1 MESEDNVAIYP
12 SSHDSILLLKVYHRV
27 RWLGTSPVTHLHR
40 PKGSEFQILS
50 DLQGQSASNRQLQ
63 DLVKIIKP
71 PEKAVLVLLCIIYG
85 KLMLRVLLYT
95 AFHLVH
101 AHARV
106 YNSRQQEQYD
116 CAEPN
121 SERCIQKGAEIL
133 CIYADIVLENLP
145 EQRQ

>member
-50 DLQGQSASNRQLQ
+50 DLQGQSAS
-63 DLVKIIKP
+63 
-71 PEKAVLVLLCIIYG
+71 KAVLVLLCIIYG

>member
-1 MESEDNVAIYP
+1 M
-12 SSHDSILLLKVYHRV
+12 
-27 RWLGTSPVTHLHR
+27 
-40 PKGSEFQILS
+40 
-50 DLQGQSASNRQLQ
+50 
-63 DLVKIIKP
+63 
-71 PEKAVLVLLCIIYG
+71 VLLCIIYG
-85 KLMLRVLLYT
+85 KLMLRVLLYA
-95 AFHLVH
+95 AFHLVY
-101 AHARV
+101 AYACI

>member
-1 MESEDNVAIYP
+1 M
-12 SSHDSILLLKVYHRV
+12 
-27 RWLGTSPVTHLHR
+27 
-40 PKGSEFQILS
+40 
-50 DLQGQSASNRQLQ
+50 
-63 DLVKIIKP
+63 
-71 PEKAVLVLLCIIYG
+71 CIIYG

-116 CAEPN
+116 CTEPN
-121 SERCIQKGAEIL
+121 SERFIQKGAEIL
-133 CIYADIVLENLP
+133 CIYADIVLENLS

>member
-1 MESEDNVAIYP
+1 M
-12 SSHDSILLLKVYHRV
+12 
-27 RWLGTSPVTHLHR
+27 
-40 PKGSEFQILS
+40 
-50 DLQGQSASNRQLQ
+50 
-63 DLVKIIKP
+63 
-71 PEKAVLVLLCIIYG
+71 CIIYG

-133 CIYADIVLENLP
+133 CIYADIVLENLS

>member
-1 MESEDNVAIYP
+1 
-12 SSHDSILLLKVYHRV
+12 
-27 RWLGTSPVTHLHR
+27 
-40 PKGSEFQILS
+40 
-50 DLQGQSASNRQLQ
+50 
-63 DLVKIIKP
+63 
-71 PEKAVLVLLCIIYG
+71 LVLLCIIYG
-85 KLMLRVLLYT
+85 KLMLRVLLCA

>member
-1 MESEDNVAIYP
+1 MRAAARNI
-12 SSHDSILLLKVYHRV
+12 
-27 RWLGTSPVTHLHR
+27 
-40 PKGSEFQILS
+40 
-50 DLQGQSASNRQLQ
+50 
-63 DLVKIIKP
+63 KIEYCFFDKLKP
-71 PEKAVLVLLCIIYG
+71 PEKAVLVLLCISYG
-85 KLMLRVLLYT
+85 KLMLRVLLYA

-101 AHARV
+101 AHASV

>member
-1 MESEDNVAIYP
+1 MSTTI
-12 SSHDSILLLKVYHRV
+12 SISVMCSV
-27 RWLGTSPVTHLHR
+27 
-40 PKGSEFQILS
+40 GSLTCGILS
-50 DLQGQSASNRQLQ
+50 
-63 DLVKIIKP
+63 
-71 PEKAVLVLLCIIYG
+71 LVLPFIALARRKNALPFAAVSMGLCSLALLGQIFEYNV
-85 KLMLRVLLYT
+85 RVY
-95 AFHLVH
+95 

>member
-1 MESEDNVAIYP
+1 M
-12 SSHDSILLLKVYHRV
+12 
-27 RWLGTSPVTHLHR
+27 
-40 PKGSEFQILS
+40 
-50 DLQGQSASNRQLQ
+50 
-63 DLVKIIKP
+63 
-71 PEKAVLVLLCIIYG
+71 CISYG
-85 KLMLRVLLYT
+85 KLMLRVLLYA

-133 CIYADIVLENLP
+133 CIYADIFCLLLP
-145 EQRQ
+145 LHIMGGIERTILRSQ

>member
-1 MESEDNVAIYP
+1 
-12 SSHDSILLLKVYHRV
+12 
-27 RWLGTSPVTHLHR
+27 
-40 PKGSEFQILS
+40 
-50 DLQGQSASNRQLQ
+50 
-63 DLVKIIKP
+63 
-71 PEKAVLVLLCIIYG
+71 
-85 KLMLRVLLYT
+85 MLRMLFYAV
-95 AFHLVH
+95 FHLVY
-101 AHARV
+101 AYACI

>member
-1 MESEDNVAIYP
+1 M
-12 SSHDSILLLKVYHRV
+12 
-27 RWLGTSPVTHLHR
+27 
-40 PKGSEFQILS
+40 
-50 DLQGQSASNRQLQ
+50 
-63 DLVKIIKP
+63 
-71 PEKAVLVLLCIIYG
+71 VLLCISYG
-85 KLMLRVLLYT
+85 KLMLRVLFY
-95 AFHLVH
+95 AVFHLVY
-101 AHARV
+101 AYACI